1 MVWDELLPLMILF
14 TYKDKI
20 MKVINVPSI
29 PSELAQVLVLDHA
42 MVVVTL
48 LEKEIQFCTYEGI
61 EESDLFNM
69 NGSEDGGFE
78 YTGTTFSMKEMLG
91 IKDLLLSMMSD
102 YFTTNVGDFLKFTP
116 TCLQR
121 GRIYIAFLKKAG
133 YTVIDYG
140 DKDYLITYPY

>member
-1 MVWDELLPLMILF
+1 
-14 TYKDKI
+14 
-20 MKVINVPSI
+20 MKVINVPQV
-29 PSELAQVLVLDHA
+29 PSDLAQVLVLDHA

-61 EESDLFNM
+61 EESDLFR
-69 NGSEDGGFE
+69 SEDGWLV
-78 YTGTTFSMKEMLG
+78 YTGPAFSMKEMVG

-102 YFTTNVGDFLKFTP
+102 YFKSNVGDFLKFTP

-140 DKDYLITYPY
+140 INDYLITSQH

>member
-1 MVWDELLPLMILF
+1 
-14 TYKDKI
+14 

-48 LEKEIQFCTYEGI
+48 LEREIQFCTYEGI

>member
-1 MVWDELLPLMILF
+1 
-14 TYKDKI
+14 
-20 MKVINVPSI
+20 MKVINVPQV
-29 PSELAQVLVLDHA
+29 PSDLAQVLVLDHANA

-48 LEKEIQFCTYEGI
+48 LEKEIQFWTYEGI

-69 NGSEDGGFE
+69 NWFV
-78 YTGTTFSMKEMLG
+78 YTGPAFSMKEMVG
-91 IKDLLLSMMSD
+91 IKDLLLNMMSE
-102 YFTTNVGDFLKFTP
+102 YFKSNVGDFLKFTP

-140 DKDYLITYPY
+140 YNDYLITSQH

>member
-1 MVWDELLPLMILF
+1 
-14 TYKDKI
+14 
-20 MKVINVPSI
+20 MKVINVPNV
-29 PSELAQVLVLDHA
+29 PSELAQVLVLNHA

-48 LEKEIQFCTYEGI
+48 LEREIQFCTYEGI

-69 NGSEDGGFE
+69 NGSEDGGFV
-78 YTGTTFSMKEMLG
+78 YTGPAFSMKEMVG
-91 IKDLLLSMMSD
+91 IKDLLLIMMST
-102 YFTTNVGDFLKFTP
+102 YFSTNVGDFLKFTP

-121 GRIYIAFLKKAG
+121 GRVYLAYLRKAG

>member
-1 MVWDELLPLMILF
+1 
-14 TYKDKI
+14 
-20 MKVINVPSI
+20 
-29 PSELAQVLVLDHA
+29 

-69 NGSEDGGFE
+69 NGSEDGGFV
-78 YTGTTFSMKEMLG
+78 YTGPALSMKEMVG
-91 IKDLLLSMMSD
+91 IKDLLLNMMSQ
-102 YFTTNVGDFLKFTP
+102 YFKSNVGDFLKFTP

-121 GRIYIAFLKKAG
+121 GRIYLAYLKKAG

-140 DKDYLITYPY
+140 VNDYLITSQH

>member
-1 MVWDELLPLMILF
+1 
-14 TYKDKI
+14 

-29 PSELAQVLVLDHA
+29 PSDLAQVLVLDNA

-69 NGSEDGGFE
+69 NGSEDGGFV
-78 YTGTTFSMKEMLG
+78 YTGPALSMKEMVG
-91 IKDLLLSMMSD
+91 IKDLLLNMMSQ
-102 YFTTNVGDFLKFTP
+102 YFKSNVGDFLKFTP

-121 GRIYIAFLKKAG
+121 GRIYLAYLKKAG

-140 DKDYLITYPY
+140 VNDYLITSQH

>member
-1 MVWDELLPLMILF
+1 
-14 TYKDKI
+14 
-20 MKVINVPSI
+20 MKVINVPQV
-29 PSELAQVLVLDHA
+29 PSDLAQVLVLDHA

-48 LEKEIQFCTYEGI
+48 LEKEIIFWTYEV

-69 NGSEDGGFE
+69 NGSEDGWLV
-78 YTGTTFSMKEMLG
+78 YTGPAFSMKEMVG

-102 YFTTNVGDFLKFTP
+102 YFKSNVGDFLKFTP

>member
-1 MVWDELLPLMILF
+1 
-14 TYKDKI
+14 

-29 PSELAQVLVLDHA
+29 PSDLAQVLVLDHA

-91 IKDLLLSMMSD
+91 IKDLLLSMMSN

-140 DKDYLITYPY
+140 DEDYLITYPH

>member
-1 MVWDELLPLMILF
+1 
-14 TYKDKI
+14 

-29 PSELAQVLVLDHA
+29 PSDLAQVLVLDHA

-69 NGSEDGGFE
+69 NGSEDGGFV
-78 YTGTTFSMKEMLG
+78 YTGPALSMKEMVG
-91 IKDLLLSMMSD
+91 IKDLLLNMMSQ
-102 YFTTNVGDFLKFTP
+102 YFKSNVGDFLKFTP

-121 GRIYIAFLKKAG
+121 GRIYLAYLKKAG

-140 DKDYLITYPY
+140 VNDYLITSQH

>member
-1 MVWDELLPLMILF
+1 
-14 TYKDKI
+14 

-29 PSELAQVLVLDHA
+29 PSDLAQVLVLDHA

-69 NGSEDGGFE
+69 NGSEDGGFV
-78 YTGTTFSMKEMLG
+78 YTGPALSMKEMVG
-91 IKDLLLSMMSD
+91 IKDLLLNMMSQ
-102 YFTTNVGDFLKFTP
+102 YFKSNIGDFLKFTP

-121 GRIYIAFLKKAG
+121 GRIYLAYLKKAG

-140 DKDYLITYPY
+140 VNDYLITSQH

>member
-1 MVWDELLPLMILF
+1 
-14 TYKDKI
+14 
-20 MKVINVPSI
+20 MKVINIPSVPSN
-29 PSELAQVLVLDHA
+29 LAQALVLKNA

-69 NGSEDGGFE
+69 SGSEDGGFV
-78 YTGTTFSMKEMLG
+78 YTGPAFSMQEMLG
-91 IKDLLLSMMSD
+91 IKDLLLSMMSQ
-102 YFTTNVGDFLKFTP
+102 YFKSNEGDFLKFTP

-140 DKDYLITYPY
+140 VNDYLITSQQH

>member
-1 MVWDELLPLMILF
+1 
-14 TYKDKI
+14 

-29 PSELAQVLVLDHA
+29 PSDLAQVLVLDHA

-140 DKDYLITYPY
+140 INDYLITSQH